1 MPAGAAAL
9 SPGDVVWAQFEKL
22 GHWWPG
28 VVARDADTGQTVN
41 DKGQFC
47 VVRGTSANEER
58 RRSWV
63 SASSLRRWETT
74 LQRNGGTLVL
84 ANSGAA
90 AKTSFV
96 KPLSQA
102 VADAD
107 NGAGP
112 IAAQRRRPSEATIV
126 RIDDLPAPALRCII
140 LAVQSDNLLRHVSV
154 CARVCAEWRRIV
166 LDSAAYGRE
175 LAAGVATLV
184 PGATPGCAGWWRAHV
199 MKTISQALDDGDGQL
214 RLADLHMG
222 DAGAAVLAAAL
233 QVVPRDRFCR
243 LWLTANAITAAGVR
257 HLAPALQRPELRWVV
272 VRNATLGDDGV
283 AALAAALPP
292 TLERLDFGFCGCG
305 DRGFEAMAT
314 ALPAL
319 TRLKTLVCDSSV
331 CVGGRGW
338 AALASA
344 LPSLPA
350 LEQLVA
356 NDCTGMG
363 IDGLTALAAAV
374 PQCCRLRW
382 LSLNG
387 SFRPGAQ
394 LEQAGAVMR
403 GVSRHGLGIAL
414 HLPLRLHG

>member
-22 GHWWPG
+22 GHWWPA

-41 DKGQFC
+41 DEGQFF
-47 VVRGTSANEER
+47 VMGGIGSNEER

-63 SASSLRRWETT
+63 SPSALRRWEAT

-84 ANSGAA
+84 ANSDTA

-96 KPLSQA
+96 KPLNQA
-102 VADAD
+102 AAD

-112 IAAQRRRPSEATIV
+112 ISARRRPSEATIV
-126 RIDDLPAPALRCII
+126 RIGVGDLPAPALRHIL
-140 LAVQSDNLLRHVSV
+140 LAVQSDNLLRHVSI

-199 MKTISQALDDGDGQL
+199 MRTISQALDGGDGQL
-214 RLADLHMG
+214 RLADLHVG

-257 HLAPALQRPELRWVV
+257 RLAPALQRPELRWLV

-292 TLERLDFGFCGCG
+292 TLEHLDFGFCGCG

-319 TRLKTLVCDSSV
+319 TRLKTLICDSSV

-356 NDCTGMG
+356 NDCTGLG
-363 IDGLTALAAAV
+363 IDGVTALAAAV

-387 SFRPGAQ
+387 SFRSRAQ
-394 LEQAGAVMR
+394 LEQASAVMR
-403 GVSRHGLGIAL
+403 GVSRDGLGVAL